1 MTRFPRPLAPGDRIA
16 VTSPSSGVGD
26 RLRPRIDASITSL
39 RERGYDVVVGECMGD
54 DRIVSAP
61 KELRAAE
68 LVAFLTDPAVA
79 AVVPPWGGETA
90 IDLLDQVDW
99 DALRGVEPTWVVGWS
114 DLCSV
119 LLPLTLRSGWA
130 TLHGWNLADTAY
142 AAPAGL
148 LHWLDLAAAT
158 GEVTQTSPGLTRDGW
173 DDYVADP
180 GVAEMTLNRPTAWS
194 LLGGGDAEMSGV
206 LVGGCLEVVSPM
218 AGTPYADV
226 PAFGREHADEG
237 LLVYLEVCEH
247 GAYDVARALHGLR
260 LAGWLEHANGVLIG
274 RTAAPDAEK
283 MTQHEAVADA
293 LGMLDVPVVLDADI
307 GHTQPFLPLVN
318 GASARVTVTD
328 GVGELTQHLG
338 WVAG

>member
-1 MTRFPRPLAPGDRIA
+1 MTRFPPPLRPGAWVG

-26 RLRPRIDASITSL
+26 RLRPRIEASVAAL
-39 RERGYDVVVGECMGD
+39 RERGFDVVVGECMGD
-54 DRIVSAP
+54 EKVVSAP
-61 KELRAAE
+61 KEERATE
-68 LVAFLTDPAVA
+68 LVAMLTDPAVA

-99 DALRGVEPTWVVGWS
+99 DALRDLEPRWVVGWS
-114 DLCSV
+114 DMCSV

-142 AAPAGL
+142 AAPDGL

-158 GEVTQTSPGLTRDGW
+158 GEVTQTSPGLTRGGW

-180 GVAEMTLNRPTAWS
+180 AVATMTLDRSSSWS
-194 LLGGGDAEMSGV
+194 VLGGGDAEMSGV

-237 LLVYLEVCEH
+237 LVVYLEACEH
-247 GAYDVARALHGLR
+247 SAYDVARMLHGLR
-260 LAGWLEHANGVLIG
+260 LAGWFEHANGVVIG
-274 RTAAPDAEK
+274 RTPAPDSEK

-293 LGMLDVPVVLDADI
+293 LGMLDVPVVLDADV

-318 GASARVTVTD
+318 GASARVSVSG
-328 GVGELTQHLG
+328 GVGVVTQHLG
-338 WVAG
+338 G

>member
-1 MTRFPRPLAPGDRIA
+1 

-26 RLRPRIDASITSL
+26 RFRPRVEASIAAL
-39 RERGYDVVVGECMGD
+39 RERGFDVVVGECMGD
-54 DRIVSAP
+54 DKVVSAP
-61 KELRAAE
+61 KEERAAE
-68 LVAFLTDPAVA
+68 LVAMLTDPTVA

-99 DALRGVEPTWVVGWS
+99 DALRDVEPTWVVGWS
-114 DLCSV
+114 DMCSV

-142 AAPAGL
+142 AAPDGL

-158 GEVTQTSPGLTRDGW
+158 GEVTQTSPGSTRDVW
-173 DDYVADP
+173 DDYAADP
-180 GVAEMTLNRPTAWS
+180 TVATMTLDRPSSWS
-194 LLGGGDAEMSGV
+194 VLGGGDAEMSGV

-237 LLVYLEVCEH
+237 LVVYLEACEH
-247 GAYDVARALHGLR
+247 PAYDVARMLHGLR
-260 LAGWLEHANGVLIG
+260 LAGWFEHANGVVIG
-274 RTAAPDAEK
+274 RTPAPHSEK

-293 LGMLDVPVVLDADI
+293 LGMLDVPVVLDADV

-318 GASARVTVTD
+318 GASARVIVRDGMGEVTQTV
-328 GVGELTQHLG
+328 GG
-338 WVAG
+338 

>member
-1 MTRFPRPLAPGDRIA
+1 VTRFPRPLAPGDRIA

-26 RLRPRIDASITSL
+26 RLRPRIEASIASL
-39 RERGYDVVVGECMGD
+39 RDRGYDVVVGECMGD
-54 DRIVSAP
+54 DKVVSAP
-61 KELRAAE
+61 KEERAAE

-99 DALRGVEPTWVVGWS
+99 DALHDVEPTWVVGWS
-114 DLCSV
+114 DMCSV

-142 AAPAGL
+142 ASPEGL

-158 GEVTQTSPGLTRDGW
+158 GEVTQTSPGRTREAW
-173 DDYVADP
+173 DDYAADP
-180 GVAEMTLNRPTAWS
+180 GVAEMTLDRPAPWS
-194 LLGGGDAEMSGV
+194 VLGGGDTEMSGV

-247 GAYDVARALHGLR
+247 GAYDAARALHGLR
-260 LAGWLEHANGVLIG
+260 LAGWFEHASGVLVG
-274 RTAAPDAEK
+274 RTPAPDAEK

-318 GASARVTVTD
+318 GATARVTVRD
-328 GVGELTQHLG
+328 GVGVVTQTI
-338 WVAG
+338 AG